1 MNKLCTILLLALPL
15 LLWGGNLSL
24 SVDLSL
30 PASSRDLEL
39 QGWGSLSAP
48 GYPQLP
54 YKTINVILPP
64 AAEEL
69 SFSYNWSGT
78 QTSDLPAPERNGA
91 FLGGERLLDSPAREA
106 RAGQVHYLGKGR
118 WGDVSY
124 ARFRVLPATWNGSS

>member
-69 SFSYNWSGT
+69 SFSYNWSGRRP
-78 QTSDLPAPERNGA
+78 QTCPLRNATEPFWVENACWTAPPAKPGQDRCTIWARDAGA
-91 FLGGERLLDSPAREA
+91 
-106 RAGQVHYLGKGR
+106 
-118 WGDVSY
+118 
-124 ARFRVLPATWNGSS
+124 T